1 MSFFKNVSSK
11 GEPFVPTPTQEIPGI
26 QPIVVQAIENLFPGI
41 DDQKYTFEYVLK
53 LGERWRTYK
62 QPKWL
67 LALLY
72 YSKGKIENFIDL
84 NSPLLTDGRFMVDEF
99 EPIFANMKDAEEWV
113 QLITNWRLGGLP
125 HGIKNDN
132 SWILQ
137 DALRNINKHFG
148 FLLEKGY
155 EVYSAKDY
163 PDTNKPVTEV
173 VLRKQDLFVRIY
185 AERGVVEEVSFRM
198 NTQPP
203 DKYTDIR
210 IAVYAVTGGKN
221 APDLFGGTKGHADLL
236 QKHLNKIEAH
246 FGDYVKNE
254 GNIYAAQQEYRK
266 ALSPKEEKFIPV
278 LHYPLMG
285 IILILLA
292 GALTTLYM
300 VLLNQLFSGSSIAG
314 GIGIVS
320 LLLAIGT
327 ILVLRRLIKWG

>member
-11 GEPFVPTPTQEIPGI
+11 GESFVPTPTQEIPGI

-41 DDQKYTFEYVLK
+41 DDQKYVFNYVLK
-53 LGERWRTYK
+53 LGERWRTYQ

-72 YSKGKIENFIDL
+72 YSKGKIENLIDL

-99 EPIFANMKDAEEWV
+99 EPIFSDMKDAEEWV
-113 QLITNWRLGGLP
+113 KLLTNWRFDVLSNR
-125 HGIKNDN
+125 IKDDN

-148 FLLEKGY
+148 FMLAQGY
-155 EVYSAKDY
+155 EVYSARDY
-163 PDTNKPVTEV
+163 PDTNKPISEV
-173 VLRKQDLFVRIY
+173 ILRKQDLFVRIY
-185 AERGVVEEVSFRM
+185 AERGVVEQLSFRT

-203 DKYTDIR
+203 DEFTDIR
-210 IAVYAVTGGKN
+210 TVVYAVTGGKN
-221 APDLFGGTKGHADLL
+221 APDFFGGTKGHANLL

-246 FGDYVKNE
+246 FGEYLKKA
-254 GNIYAAQQEYRK
+254 GSMQAAEKGYYK
-266 ALSPKEEKFIPV
+266 AISPKEPKIIPI
-278 LHYPLMG
+278 LHYPLMA
-285 IILILLA
+285 IVIILLA

-300 VLLNQLFSGSSIAG
+300 VLLSKLFSGSSIGG

-327 ILVLRRLIKWG
+327 ILVLRRLIK